1 MYRTLVSKELRELRG
16 VLLLAVAA
24 YVLVLLEF
32 TYFSLFATINQFG
45 STDLTR
51 LLTRPQLEGIPF
63 LHGQFRSYMMNVTIC
78 LALACGFRQT
88 MWEEGYKTW
97 PFLFHRPVPFGH
109 IVLTKLCVGI
119 GICLIP
125 AGLTILAYA
134 CWAAFVRQTP
144 APFYWGMTIDTW
156 RMWWSFPLLY
166 LGAFLSGFRPARWI
180 GTRLFPVI
188 AGGTGVM
195 FGTLFPTLFSIPM
208 VIAAAVI
215 LIGGILAVLN
225 ERDFG

>member
-1 MYRTLVSKELRELRG
+1 MYRALVSKELRELWGIIALG
-16 VLLLAVAA
+16 VLA
-24 YVLVLLEF
+24 YLVIFLDF
-32 TYFSLFATINQFG
+32 TYLCLYSSLNYFG
-45 STDLTR
+45 SSNFLVHLTQ
-51 LLTRPQLEGIPF
+51 PEYEGIPF
-63 LHGQFRSYMMNVTIC
+63 LQGQFKSYMMNVTIC

-109 IVLTKLCVGI
+109 IILTKLCVGI

-134 CWAAFVRQTP
+134 CWAAFLRQTP

-180 GTRLFPVI
+180 GTRLFPLI